1 MRAGPVVILTVLLSG
16 GFWKAC
22 LYFNQ
27 ICLCRFC
34 LKMVKA
40 LSISAFL
47 SSTFSQKRKRK
58 VRRKKEKKPGSE
70 CLLSDKFLIS
80 VEHFV

>member
-1 MRAGPVVILTVLLSG
+1 MLVFVLQPDMFVS
-16 GFWKAC
+16 
-22 LYFNQ
+22 
-27 ICLCRFC
+27 FC

-58 VRRKKEKKPGSE
+58 VRRKKKK
-70 CLLSDKFLIS
+70 KKAW
-80 VEHFV
+80 V